1 MLESMPKKID
11 YQLSEEELE
20 TVEQAIRYEKDV
32 RVVKRA
38 NGIRLL
44 HQGHSPQEVAEML
57 LVSDVSVYNWHAR
70 WRAQGIEGLR
80 DAPRSGRPPI
90 ADERYRQAID
100 EALAS
105 DPGEHGYEFAIWTIE
120 RLREHLAI
128 QTGSVLS
135 YTRLREVLDEM
146 DYVYRRPTQDLSHA
160 QDQAAHDQ
168 AEALIEALKKGPN
181 KVILSSS
188 LWTKRP

>member
-1 MLESMPKKID
+1 MLERMPKKID

-70 WRAQGIEGLR
+70 WRAQGVEGLR

-90 ADERYRQAID
+90 ADEHYRMATSLRSGRLNGCASIWRSRQA
-100 EALAS
+100 AS
-105 DPGEHGYEFAIWTIE
+105 
-120 RLREHLAI
+120 
-128 QTGSVLS
+128 
-135 YTRLREVLDEM
+135 
-146 DYVYRRPTQDLSHA
+146 
-160 QDQAAHDQ
+160 
-168 AEALIEALKKGPN
+168 
-181 KVILSSS
+181 
-188 LWTKRP
+188 

>member
-20 TVEQAIRYEKDV
+20 TVEQAIRYEKDI

-38 NGIRLL
+38 NSIRLL

-80 DAPRSGRPPI
+80 DAPRSGRPP
-90 ADERYRQAID
+90 
-100 EALAS
+100 
-105 DPGEHGYEFAIWTIE
+105 H
-120 RLREHLAI
+120 
-128 QTGSVLS
+128 
-135 YTRLREVLDEM
+135 
-146 DYVYRRPTQDLSHA
+146 RRR
-160 QDQAAHDQ
+160 
-168 AEALIEALKKGPN
+168 
-181 KVILSSS
+181 ILSAGD
-188 LWTKRP
+188 